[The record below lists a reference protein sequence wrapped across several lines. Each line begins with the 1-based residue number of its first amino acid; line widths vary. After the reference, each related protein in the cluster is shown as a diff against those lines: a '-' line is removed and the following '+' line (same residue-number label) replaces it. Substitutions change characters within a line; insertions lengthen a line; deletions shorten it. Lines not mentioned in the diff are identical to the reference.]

1 MRYLWTED
9 TGAGLHFWKLVNQ
22 LFFDNELVVESKGS
36 NQGLLDAVIDL
47 DIKTISE
54 LATKAGV
61 SKPTIY
67 EYINGKSPLSAAF
80 IRLCDYL
87 NVDPHEILIET
98 ETASMED

>member
-1 MRYLWTED
+1 MKNLI
-9 TGAGLHFWKLVNQ
+9 
-22 LFFDNELVVESKGS
+22 
-36 NQGLLDAVIDL
+36 LDEKALRKKMIDL
-47 DIKTISE
+47 DIKTINE

-67 EYINGKSPLSAAF
+67 EYINGKSPLSVAF

-98 ETASMED
+98 ETTSTEE

>member
-1 MRYLWTED
+1 MKNLI
-9 TGAGLHFWKLVNQ
+9 L
-22 LFFDNELVVESKGS
+22 NEKELRKKM
-36 NQGLLDAVIDL
+36 IDL
-47 DIKTISE
+47 DIKTINE
-54 LATKAGV
+54 LATKARV

-98 ETASMED
+98 ETTSMEE

>member
-1 MRYLWTED
+1 MKNLI
-9 TGAGLHFWKLVNQ
+9 L
-22 LFFDNELVVESKGS
+22 NEKELRKKM
-36 NQGLLDAVIDL
+36 IDL
-47 DIKTISE
+47 DIKTVNE

-67 EYINGKSPLSAAF
+67 EYINGKSPLSATF

-98 ETASMED
+98 ETTSMED

>member
-1 MRYLWTED
+1 MKNLILNEK
-9 TGAGLHFWKLVNQ
+9 KLR
-22 LFFDNELVVESKGS
+22 KKM
-36 NQGLLDAVIDL
+36 IDL
-47 DIKTISE
+47 DIKTINE
-54 LATKAGV
+54 LATRAGV

-98 ETASMED
+98 EAAFAEDENVQTSY

>member
-1 MRYLWTED
+1 MKNLI
-9 TGAGLHFWKLVNQ
+9 L
-22 LFFDNELVVESKGS
+22 NEKELRKKM
-36 NQGLLDAVIDL
+36 IDL
-47 DIKTISE
+47 DIKTINE

-87 NVDPHEILIET
+87 SVNPRDILIET
-98 ETASMED
+98 EITPTEE

>member
-1 MRYLWTED
+1 MKELI
-9 TGAGLHFWKLVNQ
+9 L
-22 LFFDNELVVESKGS
+22 NEKELRKKM
-36 NQGLLDAVIDL
+36 IDL
-47 DIKTISE
+47 NIKTINE
-54 LATKAGV
+54 LATKARV

-98 ETASMED
+98 ETTTTED

>member
-1 MRYLWTED
+1 MKSLILNEK
-9 TGAGLHFWKLVNQ
+9 KLR
-22 LFFDNELVVESKGS
+22 KKM
-36 NQGLLDAVIDL
+36 IDL
-47 DIKTISE
+47 DVKTINE
-54 LATKAGV
+54 LATKSRV

-98 ETASMED
+98 ETISTED